1 MLHSPDSTSSI
12 AHALDIADAR
22 HWTRQPPKSDWARL
36 RFLQA
41 RHTSIAALAAQLN
54 TTPAALQNLLD
65 HPRSPATQ
73 PTREAIAHDIIRM
86 WQPRVR
92 RRIHRQIINSQ
103 HAPVQVHL
111 CAWFGFDAAAGSSDD
126 GRQRRLTE
134 ALPAP
139 IHNCC
144 SRPATRARGNL
155 NYGRSSVRRWQ
166 RPTSTCALHTSA
178 AKSGS
183 PTSPMWSSLIEP
195 PAASP
200 GGDRRQGRAASWG
213 WPFSAA
219 GVGSTSG

>member
-22 HWTRQPPKSDWARL
+22 HWTRQPPKSDRARL

-41 RHTSIAALAAQLN
+41 RHTSITALAAQLN

-65 HPRSPATQ
+65 HPQSPATQ

-139 IHNCC
+139 Y
-144 SRPATRARGNL
+144 PQLLFEARHQGAGEPEL
-155 NYGRSSVRRWQ
+155 RQILGEALAETYFHLRSPHKRSQVRL
-166 RPTSTCALHTSA
+166 TDIAYVEFA
-178 AKSGS
+178 Y
-183 PTSPMWSSLIEP
+183 
-195 PAASP
+195 
-200 GGDRRQGRAASWG
+200 
-213 WPFSAA
+213 
-219 GVGSTSG
+219 